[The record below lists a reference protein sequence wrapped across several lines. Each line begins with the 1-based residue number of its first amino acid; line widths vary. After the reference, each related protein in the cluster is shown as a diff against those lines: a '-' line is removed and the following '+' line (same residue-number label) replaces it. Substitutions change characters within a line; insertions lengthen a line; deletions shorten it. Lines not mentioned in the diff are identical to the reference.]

1 MVRVVH
7 LYLYAWKK
15 TEWYN
20 DEDKKKKKKASHN
33 APYGNSAA
41 DFNVMLLFSQNNNI
55 ASVPASNT

>member
-20 DEDKKKKKKASHN
+20 DEDKKKKKKSK
-33 APYGNSAA
+33 PQCTIWKLS
-41 DFNVMLLFSQNNNI
+41 S
-55 ASVPASNT
+55 